1 MKIEGFIWYRDIID
15 KLLQKH
21 QVTEDEVEEVFVNKP
36 KFTFIEQGRV
46 KQENMYS
53 ARGQTNAG
61 RYLSVLFIYKKTKE
75 ALIIT
80 ARDMDMNE
88 RRKYVKK

>member
-21 QVTEDEVEEVFVNKP
+21 QVTDEEVEEVFANRP
-36 KFTFIEQGRV
+36 KFTFIEKGRV
-46 KQENMYS
+46 KKENLYS

-80 ARDMDMNE
+80 ARDMDSNE
-88 RRKYVKK
+88 RRKYAKK